1 MAAPWP
7 AWCCRRTIELT
18 RDEAAALDRAD
29 PLAPFRESFVLPDG
43 VIYLDGNS
51 LGPLPK
57 ATPAR
62 IAQVMQHE
70 WGQSLIRSWTDHG
83 WIDLQFR
90 VGEKI
95 GQLIGAEPGTTV
107 VADSTSVN
115 LFKLLA
121 AALDQRPDRRVIL
134 TEEGN
139 FPTDLYIAQGLTALL
154 QRGHVLRPVPSAELE
169 AALDRDVAVLM
180 LTHVNY
186 RSGAMHDM
194 ATLTRAAHDVGA
206 LALWDL
212 SHSAGAVPL
221 QLAADKVDLA
231 VGCGYKYLNGGPGAP
246 AFLCIAQHLLG
257 SVRLPLTGWLGHAEP
272 FAFEGNYRPAAGIA
286 RSVVGTPPILSL
298 AALDVGIDIA
308 LDAPMPAVRAKS
320 LRLANMFIELV
331 AQECTG
337 QGFHL
342 LTPTMG
348 SARGSQVSLAH
359 PDGYAIMQALI
370 ERGVIGDFRAPDV
383 LRFGLAPL
391 YVRYVDVWDAVALLR
406 AVMRGESWRDT
417 RFQDRRSVT

>member
-1 MAAPWP
+1 MAARWP
-7 AWCCRRTIELT
+7 AWSCRRTIELT

-29 PLAPFRESFVLPDG
+29 PLAPFRERFVLPDG

-62 IAQVMQHE
+62 IAQVMQRE

-121 AALDQRPDRRVIL
+121 AALGHRPDRRVIL

-139 FPTDLYIAQGLTALL
+139 FPTDLYMAQGLTALL
-154 QRGHVLRPVPSAELE
+154 QRGHVLRPVPSAELVT
-169 AALDRDVAVLM
+169 ALDRDVAVLM

-194 ATLTRAAHDVGA
+194 AALTRAAHGVGA

-221 QLAADKVDLA
+221 QLAADQVDLA

-246 AFLCIAQHLLG
+246 AFLCIAQHLLE

-272 FAFEGNYRPAAGIA
+272 FAFEGTYRPAAGIA
-286 RSVVGTPPILSL
+286 RAVVGTPPILSL
-298 AALDVGIDIA
+298 AAFDVGIDIA
-308 LDAPMPAVRAKS
+308 LEAPMQEVRAKS
-320 LRLANMFIELV
+320 LQLADMFIELV
-331 AQECTG
+331 KHECG
-337 QGFHL
+337 GEGFRL
-342 LTPTMG
+342 LTSTIG

-406 AVMRGESWRDT
+406 AVMRDETWREP
-417 RFQDRRSVT
+417 RFRQRRSVT

>member
-1 MAAPWP
+1 MS
-7 AWCCRRTIELT
+7 CCRRTTELT
-18 RDEAAALDRAD
+18 RDEVLALDRAD
-29 PLAPFRESFVLPDG
+29 ELAPFRDRFVLPDG

-62 IAQVMQHE
+62 VSQVLERE

-95 GQLIGAEPGTTV
+95 AQLIGAEPGTTV

-121 AALDQRPDRRVIL
+121 AALDQRPGRHVIL

-139 FPTDLYIAQGLTALL
+139 FPTDLYMAQGLTALL
-154 QRGHVLRPVPSAELE
+154 QRGHELRPVTDIE
-169 AALDRDVAVLM
+169 AALDDTVAVLM

-194 ATLTRAAHDVGA
+194 ARLTRAAHDAGA
-206 LALWDL
+206 LVLWDL
-212 SHSAGAVPL
+212 SHSVGAVPL
-221 QLAADKVDLA
+221 QLAADDVDLA

-246 AFLCIAQHLLG
+246 AFLHVAKRLQADL
-257 SVRLPLTGWLGHAEP
+257 RLPLTGWLGHAEP
-272 FAFEGNYRPAAGIA
+272 FAFEGNYRPAIGIS
-286 RSVVGTPPILSL
+286 RTVVGTPPILSL
-298 AALDVGIDIA
+298 AAFEVGIDIA
-308 LDAPMPAVRAKS
+308 LEAPMSAIRAKS
-320 LRLANMFIELV
+320 LRLADMFIDLMANE
-331 AQECTG
+331 
-337 QGFHL
+337 FRL
-342 LTPTMG
+342 LTPTQG
-348 SARGSQVSLAH
+348 AARGSQVAFAH
-359 PDGYAIMQALI
+359 PHGYAIMQALI

-391 YVRYVDVWDAVALLR
+391 YVRYVDIWDAVALLR
-406 AVMRGESWRDT
+406 DVMHDETWRDA
-417 RFQDRRSVT
+417 RFQQQRAVT